1 MISNVLIGAK
11 SSPVQQFLFGEIIL
25 DEREGRAIYSKNL
38 LFPLFPHYLF
48 FSPYFVI
55 FSEYHGRWQGK
66 WITQVREVWHRWME
80 WKMPLCKWHVNL
92 LLYCHIIIYWEEV
105 TFYEKFSHNLTPEV
119 KIIWKIS
126 AIQSYWWIVLI
137 QINRWIFKK
146 FQLKW
151 NISKYFTRS
160 EQRVSLIT
168 LFSLLQDKSFLYL
181 WSENFL
187 TEIYRSI
194 PTFAFRVLWECIS
207 WMFRNG
213 AVEMCFLTYTRNRF
227 AGKFVNWVRFV
238 ENIIYNIS

>member
-11 SSPVQQFLFGEIIL
+11 SSPVQQFLFGEVIL

-48 FSPYFVI
+48 FSQYFVI

-105 TFYEKFSHNLTPEV
+105 TFYEKFSHNLTLEV

-126 AIQSYWWIVLI
+126 TIQGYWWMCLNSNKQMNFQKISI
-137 QINRWIFKK
+137 KMKHFKIF
-146 FQLKW
+146 
-151 NISKYFTRS
+151 YEVRTA
-160 EQRVSLIT
+160 
-168 LFSLLQDKSFLYL
+168 SLL
-181 WSENFL
+181 N
-187 TEIYRSI
+187 
-194 PTFAFRVLWECIS
+194 
-207 WMFRNG
+207 
-213 AVEMCFLTYTRNRF
+213 
-227 AGKFVNWVRFV
+227 
-238 ENIIYNIS
+238 NIIQPSTR